1 MKWLLIPLFAA
12 LVVMLIIDRSE
23 IETLKSELAMAKAES
38 NSVPTEKK
46 KVRFIKRDQSRTR
59 MFAFLNELN
68 SEQKKI
74 RYLPGELIIEDPRLS
89 QNDRFLD
96 FLDLLYEQ
104 QQIVMIEIPENKTIR
119 EDLKLA
125 GFSSEY
131 VTKSKDGIWRIKIK
145 E

>member
-125 GFSSEY
+125 GFSSEF
-131 VTKSKDGIWRIKIK
+131 VAKSKDGIWRIKIK